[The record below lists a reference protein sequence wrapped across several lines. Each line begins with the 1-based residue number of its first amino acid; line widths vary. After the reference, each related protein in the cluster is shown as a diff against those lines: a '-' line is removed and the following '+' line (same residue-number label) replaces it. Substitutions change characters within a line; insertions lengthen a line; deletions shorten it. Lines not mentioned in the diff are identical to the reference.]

1 MQISFPHAN
10 HYQAPLGLLVA
21 AWKVWF
27 KRFSVM
33 DPYAWREG
41 VLPRRDEDAKL
52 AELLNQ
58 GYRFS
63 ADVLCRLLVPWPFRN
78 TAQASDEFLK
88 LNHLV
93 LKPADFM
100 EGDQIVPGMRLS
112 EYALDTWDEIS
123 LLEQDQ
129 YLSHA
134 EALIQADV
142 ETNSSDPI
150 VIDDGGVALIGENI
164 YPPYVPAAEAG
175 EDEFLKALVAWIQ
188 EDPFQPIYSG
198 HPVGDAVSG
207 WDERLMAFFWPKPRS
222 TFAHNRFMFEPMLF
236 RAARLAELVES
247 GSAWNE
253 RDKAIAAKLAHETF
267 NLVGM
272 PQREV
277 TPEHIRRV
285 FEAAL
290 SADPNAKAKMN
301 SGWSAL
307 ASVATAH
314 LEGQADRQALIHWDS
329 RVASS
334 LLSRLD
340 FLLVEAGLGNDH
352 GLFAELGTVPG
363 WGGTRPRELSLNW
376 PSGYRSWRSLVAA
389 SRLTSR
395 LRDLLN
401 TETAPDG
408 RLKYPRMPLSERLD
422 GPWTTH
428 GVQMVL
434 FCDGY

>member
-1 MQISFPHAN
+1 MQVSFPNAQHF
-10 HYQAPLGLLVA
+10 QCPLGLFVA

-27 KRFSVM
+27 KRFAEV

-41 VLPRRDEDAKL
+41 VLPLRSEEAKL

-63 ADVLCRLLVPWPFRN
+63 LDVMGRLLVPWPYRN
-78 TAQASDEFLK
+78 LPQATEAFLR
-88 LNHLV
+88 LNHV
-93 LKPADFM
+93 VVKSADFM
-100 EGDQIVPGMRLS
+100 EGDQISAGARLS
-112 EYALDTWDEIS
+112 EFALDAWDEIS

-134 EALIQADV
+134 EARIQADV
-142 ETNSSDPI
+142 ETNSNDPI

-164 YPPYVPAAEAG
+164 YPPVVPEQGGGEEA
-175 EDEFLKALVAWIQ
+175 FLHALAAWIQ

-198 HPVGDAVSG
+198 RPVGDAVSG
-207 WDERLMAFFWPKPRS
+207 WDERLFAFFWPKPRS
-222 TFAHNRFMFEPMLF
+222 TFAHNRFMLEPMLF
-236 RAARLAELVES
+236 RAARLAALVED
-247 GSAWNE
+247 GSHWSV
-253 RDKAIAAKLAHETF
+253 RDQEIAVKLAHETF
-267 NLVGM
+267 NLAGM

-277 TPEHIRRV
+277 TPENIRKV
-285 FEAAL
+285 FESAL
-290 SADPNAKAKMN
+290 AADPKSKAKMN

-307 ASVATAH
+307 AAVATAH
-314 LEGQADRQALIHWDS
+314 LEELPGRQVLVLWDS

-340 FLLVEAGLGNDH
+340 FLLVEAGHGDGH
-352 GLFAELGTVPG
+352 GLFPELGTVPG
-363 WGGTRPRELSLNW
+363 WGGTRPRQMSLDW
-376 PSGYRSWRSLVAA
+376 PSGYRSWRTLVAV
-389 SRLTSR
+389 SRLITR
-395 LRDLLN
+395 LRDILN
-401 TETAPDG
+401 TAARPDG
-408 RLKYPRMPLSERLD
+408 RLVYPRMPLSERRD